1 MIGEVLGNRYEL
13 VEKIGEGGMAIV
25 YKAKDNKLSR
35 LVAVKS
41 IKKGICQ
48 IIKTYAEKFKRE
60 ATAIANLSDTNIV
73 NVLDVGTWRRRKYRL
88 FCYGVC

>member
-25 YKAKDNKLSR
+25 YKARDNKLSCC
-35 LVAVKS
+35 KS

-48 IIKTYAEKFKRE
+48 
-60 ATAIANLSDTNIV
+60 
-73 NVLDVGTWRRRKYRL
+73 
-88 FCYGVC
+88 